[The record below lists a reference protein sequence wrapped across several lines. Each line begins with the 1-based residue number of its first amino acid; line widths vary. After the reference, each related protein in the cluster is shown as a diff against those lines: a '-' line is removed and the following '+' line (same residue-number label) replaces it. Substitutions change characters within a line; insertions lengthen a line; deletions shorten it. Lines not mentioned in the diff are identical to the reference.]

1 MESVLKENELIP
13 LTFDIMFTE
22 IFNNPNNICIL
33 EEFISNYLDIPL
45 KDVTGNLKILSRRLN
60 KEARYDS
67 RKEVDLLLNYKGKKI
82 NIEMS
87 NNKSDGVINRNIVY
101 LCKIHGNQL
110 KSGDKSYSKIHDTIQ
125 IMFNNFD
132 IDDELRTTWYLRND
146 DGKIL
151 TSKLRIDIINLAKG
165 KDLCY
170 TGSEKVDYIINW
182 CKLLTT
188 NEKQNVKHI
197 SSQIMSHKSTDMLV
211 NNMSMLSEED
221 EMVRL
226 YTKLS
231 RREMEY
237 NTYIAEATEEGYN
250 NGHEKGYNEGHEKG
264 MEDGMKQGMEDGMK
278 QGIEQGIEQGIKE
291 GIKEGI
297 KKGNEQAKIDMVK
310 KMLEENVDID
320 IITKVSGLTK
330 EEITELNK

>member
-1 MESVLKENELIP
+1 MTETLKEGELIP

-22 IFNNPNNICIL
+22 IFNNPDNICIL

-45 KDVTGNLKILSRRLN
+45 NLVTGNLEILSRRLP
-60 KEARYDS
+60 KEDRNES
-67 RKEVDLLLNYKGKKI
+67 RKEVDLLLNYQGKKI

-87 NNKSDGVINRNIVY
+87 NNNSEGVINRNVVY
-101 LCKIHGNQL
+101 LCKVHGRQL
-110 KSGDKSYSKIHDTIQ
+110 KRSDKDYSEIFDTIQ

-132 IDDELRTTWYLRND
+132 TGSNLKTTWYLRDEFGN
-146 DGKIL
+146 IL
-151 TSKLRIDIINLAKG
+151 TSKLRIDIINLVKG

-170 TGSEKVDYIINW
+170 TGSEKVDYLINW

-188 NEKQNVKHI
+188 KDRENVKDI

-211 NNMSMLSEED
+211 NNMSMLSLED
-221 EMVRL
+221 EMVKL

-250 NGHEKGYNEGHEKG
+250 NGHEKGYNEGLDQKT
-264 MEDGMKQGMEDGMK
+264 
-278 QGIEQGIEQGIKE
+278 
-291 GIKEGI
+291 
-297 KKGNEQAKIDMVK
+297 NEIAK
-310 KMLEENVDID
+310 KMLDKKLDITTIEE
-320 IITKVSGLTK
+320 ITGLTK
-330 EEITELNK
+330 EEIMKLK

>member
-1 MESVLKENELIP
+1 MEYALKENELIP

-22 IFNNPNNICIL
+22 IFNNPDNICIL

-45 KDVTGNLKILSRRLN
+45 KEVSGNLKILSRRLK
-60 KEARYDS
+60 KEVRYDS

-87 NNKSDGVINRNIVY
+87 NNKSDGVINRNVVY

-110 KSGDKSYSKIHDTIQ
+110 KVGDINYSKINSTIQ
-125 IMFNNFD
+125 IVFNNFN
-132 IDDELRTTWYLRND
+132 IGNELKTTWYLRND
-146 DGKIL
+146 EGQIL
-151 TSKLRIDIINLAKG
+151 TSKLRIDIINLVKG

-170 TGSEKVDYIINW
+170 TGSEKVDYLINW

-188 NEKQNVKHI
+188 KDRENVKDI
-197 SSQIMSHKSTDMLV
+197 SSQIMSHKSTDMLI
-211 NNMSMLSEED
+211 NNMNALSEED
-221 EMVRL
+221 EMVKL

-250 NGHEKGYNEGHEKG
+250 NGHEKGYNEGIK
-264 MEDGMKQGMEDGMK
+264 K
-278 QGIEQGIEQGIKE
+278 GIEQGIEQKN
-291 GIKEGI
+291 
-297 KKGNEQAKIDMVK
+297 NEIAK
-310 KMLEENVDID
+310 KMLDKSLDITTIEE
-320 IITKVSGLTK
+320 ITGLTK
-330 EEITELNK
+330 EEIMKLK

>member
-1 MESVLKENELIP
+1 MECTLKENELIP

-22 IFNNPNNICIL
+22 IFNNPDNICIL

-45 KDVTGNLKILSRRLN
+45 KEVSGNLKILSRRLK
-60 KEARYDS
+60 KEVRYDS

-87 NNKSDGVINRNIVY
+87 NNKSDGVINRNVVY

-110 KSGDKSYSKIHDTIQ
+110 KVGDINYSKINSTIQ
-125 IMFNNFD
+125 IVFDNFNIGN
-132 IDDELRTTWYLRND
+132 ELKTTWYLRND
-146 DGKIL
+146 EGQIL
-151 TSKLRIDIINLAKG
+151 TSKLRIDIINLVKG

-170 TGSEKVDYIINW
+170 TGSEKVDYLINW

-188 NEKQNVKHI
+188 KDRENVKDI
-197 SSQIMSHKSTDMLV
+197 SSQIMSHKSTDMLI
-211 NNMSMLSEED
+211 NNMSALSEED
-221 EMVRL
+221 EMVKL

-250 NGHEKGYNEGHEKG
+250 NGHEKGYNEGIK
-264 MEDGMKQGMEDGMK
+264 K
-278 QGIEQGIEQGIKE
+278 GIEQGIEQKN
-291 GIKEGI
+291 
-297 KKGNEQAKIDMVK
+297 NEIAK
-310 KMLEENVDID
+310 KMLDKSLDITTIEE
-320 IITKVSGLTK
+320 ITGLTK
-330 EEITELNK
+330 EEIMKLK

>member
-1 MESVLKENELIP
+1 MMTPERRKRMESALKENELIP

-237 NTYIAEATEEGYN
+237 NTYIAEAAEEGFN
-250 NGHEKGYNEGHEKG
+250 KGHEK
-264 MEDGMKQGMEDGMK
+264 
-278 QGIEQGIEQGIKE
+278 GIEQGIKE
-291 GIKEGI
+291 GS
-297 KKGNEQAKIDMVK
+297 EQAKIDMVK
-310 KMLEENVDID
+310 KMLKENVDID

>member
-1 MESVLKENELIP
+1 MEYALKENELIP

-22 IFNNPNNICIL
+22 IFNNPDNICIL

-45 KDVTGNLKILSRRLN
+45 KEVTGNLKILSRRLK
-60 KEARYDS
+60 KEVRYDS

-87 NNKSDGVINRNIVY
+87 NNKSDGVINRNVVY

-110 KSGDKSYSKIHDTIQ
+110 KVGDINYSKINSTIQ
-125 IMFNNFD
+125 IVFNNFN
-132 IDDELRTTWYLRND
+132 IGNELKTTWYLRND
-146 DGKIL
+146 EGQIL
-151 TSKLRIDIINLAKG
+151 TSKLRIDIINLVKG

-170 TGSEKVDYIINW
+170 TGSEKVDYLINW

-188 NEKQNVKHI
+188 KDRKNVKDI
-197 SSQIMSHKSTDMLV
+197 SNQIMSNKSTDMLV
-211 NNMSMLSEED
+211 NNMSALSEED
-221 EMVRL
+221 EMVKL

-250 NGHEKGYNEGHEKG
+250 NGHEKGYNEGHE
-264 MEDGMKQGMEDGMK
+264 
-278 QGIEQGIEQGIKE
+278 QGIEQGIEQKN
-291 GIKEGI
+291 
-297 KKGNEQAKIDMVK
+297 NEIAK
-310 KMLEENVDID
+310 KMLDKSLDITTIEE
-320 IITKVSGLTK
+320 ITGLTK
-330 EEITELNK
+330 EEIMKLK

>member
-1 MESVLKENELIP
+1 MEYALKENELIP

-22 IFNNPNNICIL
+22 IFNNPDNICIL

-45 KDVTGNLKILSRRLN
+45 KEVTGNLKILSRRLK
-60 KEARYDS
+60 KEVRYDS

-87 NNKSDGVINRNIVY
+87 NNKSDGVINRNVVY

-110 KSGDKSYSKIHDTIQ
+110 KVGDTNYSKINSTIQ
-125 IMFNNFD
+125 IVFNNFN
-132 IDDELRTTWYLRND
+132 IGNELKTTWYLRND
-146 DGKIL
+146 EGQIL
-151 TSKLRIDIINLAKG
+151 TSKLRIDIINLVKG

-170 TGSEKVDYIINW
+170 TGSEKVDYLINW

-188 NEKQNVKHI
+188 KDRENVKDI
-197 SSQIMSHKSTDMLV
+197 SSQIMSHKSTDMLI
-211 NNMSMLSEED
+211 NNMSALSEED
-221 EMVRL
+221 EMVKL

-250 NGHEKGYNEGHEKG
+250 NGHEKGYNEGIK
-264 MEDGMKQGMEDGMK
+264 K
-278 QGIEQGIEQGIKE
+278 GIEQGIEQKN
-291 GIKEGI
+291 
-297 KKGNEQAKIDMVK
+297 NEIAK
-310 KMLEENVDID
+310 KMLDKSLDITTIEE
-320 IITKVSGLTK
+320 ITGLTK
-330 EEITELNK
+330 EEIMKLK

>member
-1 MESVLKENELIP
+1 MEYALKENELIP

-22 IFNNPNNICIL
+22 IFNNPDNICIL

-45 KDVTGNLKILSRRLN
+45 KEVSGNLKILSRRLK
-60 KEARYDS
+60 KEVRYDS

-87 NNKSDGVINRNIVY
+87 NNKSDGVINRNVVY

-110 KSGDKSYSKIHDTIQ
+110 KVGDINYSKINSTIQ
-125 IMFNNFD
+125 IVFNNFN
-132 IDDELRTTWYLRND
+132 IGNELKTTWYLRNEE
-146 DGKIL
+146 GQIL
-151 TSKLRIDIINLAKG
+151 TSKLRIDIINLVKG

-170 TGSEKVDYIINW
+170 TGSEKVDYLINW

-188 NEKQNVKHI
+188 KHRENVKDI
-197 SSQIMSHKSTDMLV
+197 SSQIMSHKSTDMLI
-211 NNMSMLSEED
+211 NNMSALSEED
-221 EMVRL
+221 EMVKL

-250 NGHEKGYNEGHEKG
+250 NGHEKGYNEGIK
-264 MEDGMKQGMEDGMK
+264 K
-278 QGIEQGIEQGIKE
+278 GIEQGIEQKN
-291 GIKEGI
+291 
-297 KKGNEQAKIDMVK
+297 NEIAK
-310 KMLEENVDID
+310 KMLDKSLDITTIEE
-320 IITKVSGLTK
+320 ITGLTK
-330 EEITELNK
+330 EEIMKLK

>member
-1 MESVLKENELIP
+1 MEYALKENELIP

-22 IFNNPNNICIL
+22 IFNNPDNICIL

-45 KDVTGNLKILSRRLN
+45 KEVSGNLKILSRRLK
-60 KEARYDS
+60 KEVRYDS

-87 NNKSDGVINRNIVY
+87 NNKSDGVINRNVVY

-110 KSGDKSYSKIHDTIQ
+110 KVGDINYSKINSTIQ
-125 IMFNNFD
+125 IVFNNFN
-132 IDDELRTTWYLRND
+132 IGNELKTTWYLRNEK
-146 DGKIL
+146 GQIL
-151 TSKLRIDIINLAKG
+151 TSKLRIDIINLVKG

-170 TGSEKVDYIINW
+170 TGSEKVDYLINW

-188 NEKQNVKHI
+188 KDRENVKDI
-197 SSQIMSHKSTDMLV
+197 SSQIMSHKSTDMLI
-211 NNMSMLSEED
+211 NNMSALSEED
-221 EMVRL
+221 EMVKL

-250 NGHEKGYNEGHEKG
+250 NGHEKGYNEGIK
-264 MEDGMKQGMEDGMK
+264 K
-278 QGIEQGIEQGIKE
+278 GIEQGIEQKN
-291 GIKEGI
+291 
-297 KKGNEQAKIDMVK
+297 NEIAK
-310 KMLEENVDID
+310 KMLDKSLDITTIEE
-320 IITKVSGLTK
+320 ITGLTK
-330 EEITELNK
+330 EEIMKLK

>member
-1 MESVLKENELIP
+1 MEYALKENELIP

-22 IFNNPNNICIL
+22 IFNNPDNICIL

-45 KDVTGNLKILSRRLN
+45 KEVTGNLKILSRRLK
-60 KEARYDS
+60 KEVRYDS

-87 NNKSDGVINRNIVY
+87 NNKSDGVINRNVVY

-110 KSGDKSYSKIHDTIQ
+110 KVGDINYSKINSTIQ
-125 IMFNNFD
+125 IVFNNFN
-132 IDDELRTTWYLRND
+132 IGNELKTTWYLRNEE
-146 DGKIL
+146 GQIL
-151 TSKLRIDIINLAKG
+151 TSKLRIDIINLVKG

-170 TGSEKVDYIINW
+170 TGSEKVDYLINW

-188 NEKQNVKHI
+188 KDRENVKDI

-211 NNMSMLSEED
+211 NNMSALSEED
-221 EMVRL
+221 EMVKL

-250 NGHEKGYNEGHEKG
+250 NGHEKGYNEGIK
-264 MEDGMKQGMEDGMK
+264 K
-278 QGIEQGIEQGIKE
+278 GIEQGIEQKN
-291 GIKEGI
+291 
-297 KKGNEQAKIDMVK
+297 NEIAK
-310 KMLEENVDID
+310 KMLDKSLDITTIEE
-320 IITKVSGLTK
+320 ITGLTK
-330 EEITELNK
+330 EEIMKLK

>member
-1 MESVLKENELIP
+1 MEIALKENELIP

-22 IFNNPNNICIL
+22 IFNNPDNICIL

-45 KDVTGNLKILSRRLN
+45 NEVTGNLEILSRRLK
-60 KEARYDS
+60 KEDRYDE
-67 RKEVDLLLNYKGKKI
+67 RLEVDLLLNYKGEKI

-87 NNKSDGVINRNIVY
+87 NNKSDGVVNRNVVY

-110 KSGDKSYSKIHDTIQ
+110 KVGDTDYSEIKSTIQ
-125 IMFNNFD
+125 IVFNNFN
-132 IDDELRTTWYLRND
+132 IGNELKTTWYLRND
-146 DGKIL
+146 EGQIL
-151 TSKLRIDIINLAKG
+151 TSKLRIDIINLVKG

-170 TGSEKVDYIINW
+170 TGSEKVDYLINW

-188 NEKQNVKHI
+188 KEKQNVKDI

-211 NNMSMLSEED
+211 NNMSMLSLED
-221 EMVRL
+221 EMVKL

-250 NGHEKGYNEGHEKG
+250 NGHEKGYNEGI
-264 MEDGMKQGMEDGMK
+264 K
-278 QGIEQGIEQGIKE
+278 QGIEQ
-291 GIKEGI
+291 
-297 KKGNEQAKIDMVK
+297 NNIDVAK
-310 KMLEENVDID
+310 KMLDKKLDITTIEE
-320 IITKVSGLTK
+320 ITGLTK
-330 EEITELNK
+330 EEIMKLK

>member
-1 MESVLKENELIP
+1 MEIALKENELIP

-22 IFNNPNNICIL
+22 IFNNPDNICIL

-45 KDVTGNLKILSRRLN
+45 NEVTGNLEILSRRLK
-60 KEARYDS
+60 KEVRYDS
-67 RKEVDLLLNYKGKKI
+67 RKEVDLLLNHKGKKI

-87 NNKSDGVINRNIVY
+87 NNKSDGVVNRNVVY

-110 KSGDKSYSKIHDTIQ
+110 KVGDKDYSKIKSTIQ
-125 IMFNNFD
+125 IVFNNFN
-132 IDDELRTTWYLRND
+132 IGNELKTTWYLRND
-146 DGKIL
+146 EGQIL
-151 TSKLRIDIINLAKG
+151 TSKLRIDIINLVKG

-170 TGSEKVDYIINW
+170 TGSEKVDYLINW

-188 NEKQNVKHI
+188 KEKQNVKDI

-211 NNMSMLSEED
+211 NNMSMLSLED
-221 EMVRL
+221 EMVKL

-250 NGHEKGYNEGHEKG
+250 NGHEKGYNEGI
-264 MEDGMKQGMEDGMK
+264 K
-278 QGIEQGIEQGIKE
+278 QGIEQ
-291 GIKEGI
+291 
-297 KKGNEQAKIDMVK
+297 NNIDVAK
-310 KMLEENVDID
+310 KMLDKKLDITTIEE
-320 IITKVSGLTK
+320 ITGLTK
-330 EEITELNK
+330 EEIMKLK

>member
-1 MESVLKENELIP
+1 MECTLKENELIP

-22 IFNNPNNICIL
+22 IFNNPDNICIL

-45 KDVTGNLKILSRRLN
+45 KEVSGNLKILSRRLK
-60 KEARYDS
+60 KEVRYDS

-87 NNKSDGVINRNIVY
+87 NNKSDGVINRNVVY

-110 KSGDKSYSKIHDTIQ
+110 KVGDINYSKINSTIQ
-125 IMFNNFD
+125 IVFNNFN
-132 IDDELRTTWYLRND
+132 IGNELKTTWYLRND
-146 DGKIL
+146 EGQIL
-151 TSKLRIDIINLAKG
+151 TSKLRIDIINLVKG

-170 TGSEKVDYIINW
+170 TGSEKVDYLINW

-188 NEKQNVKHI
+188 KDRENVKDI
-197 SSQIMSHKSTDMLV
+197 SSQIMSHKSTDMLI
-211 NNMSMLSEED
+211 NNMSALSEED
-221 EMVRL
+221 EMVKL

-250 NGHEKGYNEGHEKG
+250 NGHEKGYNEGIK
-264 MEDGMKQGMEDGMK
+264 K
-278 QGIEQGIEQGIKE
+278 GIEQGIEQKN
-291 GIKEGI
+291 
-297 KKGNEQAKIDMVK
+297 NEIAK
-310 KMLEENVDID
+310 KMLDKSLDITTIEE
-320 IITKVSGLTK
+320 ITGLTK
-330 EEITELNK
+330 EEIMKLK